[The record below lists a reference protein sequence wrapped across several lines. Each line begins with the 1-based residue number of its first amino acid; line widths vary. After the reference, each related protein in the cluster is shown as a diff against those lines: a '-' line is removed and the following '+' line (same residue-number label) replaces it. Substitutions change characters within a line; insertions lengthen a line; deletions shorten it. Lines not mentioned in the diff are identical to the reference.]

1 MVKRF
6 QNLDVY
12 QKGILILLVAM
23 TVVFAFVY
31 AATIARMGYLYQE
44 EIFVPTEEN
53 GTTVYSGK
61 LDDMECRFEVTA
73 EKKLTFHT
81 EEKVYGPY
89 TAKEDPT
96 AIPEDDSFSELMTG
110 VEVREGDEI
119 RFRGGIF
126 DMTGDGSYMILIRE
140 DGRNLSYTTVTYS
153 SSSGGEITLDADGN
167 VIDPLEPSI
176 DAIVDLITGP
186 ELTHKGSWA
195 IWFYGLALAIFA
207 MVSILFADEL
217 FRWELAFRIRN
228 VDRAEPSDWEMGSRY
243 LGWILM
249 TAIDFAI
256 YFVGLKA

>member
-140 DGRNLSYTTVTYS
+140 DWLWRSLRWF
-153 SSSGGEITLDADGN
+153 
-167 VIDPLEPSI
+167 PSFLRMSCF
-176 DAIVDLITGP
+176 A
-186 ELTHKGSWA
+186 GSWRSGSA
-195 IWFYGLALAIFA
+195 MWIGQSPRIGRWVPDIWAGF
-207 MVSILFADEL
+207 
-217 FRWELAFRIRN
+217 
-228 VDRAEPSDWEMGSRY
+228 
-243 LGWILM
+243 
-249 TAIDFAI
+249 
-256 YFVGLKA
+256 